1 MRTFLV
7 FNEIS
12 AEIIKEL
19 SNIKLEGAVSIHTPA
34 ELENILSQF
43 KDGDTLIIECINLFN
58 GVYELYSA
66 LSFISS
72 LSNGHFISLQQ
83 SLLKIDKGHINEE
96 LLEMIAMGARLEEKC
111 SNMAKTSADIES
123 IKDLKRL
130 CIRVLE
136 DAFSKSKN
144 I

>member
-7 FNEIS
+7 FYEIS

-19 SNIKLEGAVSIHTPA
+19 SSIKLVGAVSIHAPA
-34 ELENILSQF
+34 ELENILNKF
-43 KDGDTLIIECINLFN
+43 EDGDTLIIEGIYLFN

-66 LSFISS
+66 LVLISN

-83 SLLKIDKGHINEE
+83 TPLKIEKGDINNDI
-96 LLEMIAMGARLEEKC
+96 LEVIGIGARLEEKC
-111 SNMAKTSADIES
+111 SNMAETSADIES

-130 CIRVLE
+130 CIGVLE
-136 DAFSKSKN
+136 DAFLKSKN

>member
-7 FNEIS
+7 FNEITP
-12 AEIIKEL
+12 AILREL
-19 SNIKLEGAVSIHTPA
+19 SSIKLEGAVSIHTPA
-34 ELENILSQF
+34 ELENILSIF
-43 KDGDTLIIECINLFN
+43 KNEETLIIEGIHIFN
-58 GVYELYSA
+58 GVYELHYA

-111 SNMAKTSADIES
+111 SNMAETSADIES

>member
-7 FNEIS
+7 FYEIS

-19 SNIKLEGAVSIHTPA
+19 SSIKLVGAVSIHAPA
-34 ELENILSQF
+34 ELENILNKF
-43 KDGDTLIIECINLFN
+43 EDGDTLIIEGIYLFN

-66 LSFISS
+66 LVLISN

-83 SLLKIDKGHINEE
+83 TPLKIEKGDINNDI
-96 LLEMIAMGARLEEKC
+96 LEVIGIGARLEEKC
-111 SNMAKTSADIES
+111 SNMAETSADIES